1 MKKIY
6 KSIPVLF
13 IAFAIMGVFSSCDNE
28 DVGSGTPTIS
38 YIRVTNP
45 ASSDSLVVA
54 AGQGQLIA
62 IIGDNLQDAREIWF
76 NDQQST
82 LTPTYITKTSILV
95 SVPSKI
101 PSSITNKLKIIF
113 ANGDSLLY
121 DFKVTINKPS
131 ITGMDCEYT
140 LADSIATIRGDYF
153 YLPITVTFPGGVVGT
168 DVSVDATNK
177 ILNVTVPVGAQI
189 GQITVSSNFGST
201 KSDFWFRDNRNI
213 FISSDPYS
221 GWWDS
226 TLVVKKVGPADPPLI
241 NGNYIRIV
249 KKFGVWGWYDAAGGP
264 ASVMG
269 DISKNI
275 PDDAIL
281 HPGNYNF
288 KFEVCTTKP
297 FNGGGCLF
305 WVGMS
310 DYTNSAATYYHW
322 NPPVDT
328 KGIWQTIVIPYED
341 VVSGMGIPITVD
353 HDGYFNRLSMQ
364 GGTALDCDMSFDN
377 FRVVP
382 KTIKQ

>member
-6 KSIPVLF
+6 KSIPILF
-13 IAFAIMGVFSSCDNE
+13 IAFAIMGVFSSCGNE
-28 DVGSGTPTIS
+28 DVNANKPMIS
-38 YIRVTNP
+38 YVRLTTP
-45 ASSDSLVVA
+45 ASSDSLLVA

-62 IIGDNLQDAREIWF
+62 IMGDNLQNAIKIWF
-76 NDQQST
+76 NDQQAS

-101 PSSITNKLKIIF
+101 PSAITNKLKIIF

-121 DFKVTINKPS
+121 DFKVTVNKPS
-131 ITGMDCEYT
+131 ITSIDCEYT
-140 LADSIATIRGDYF
+140 PADSVATIRGDYF

-168 DVSVDATNK
+168 NVSVDETNK
-177 ILNVTVPVGAQI
+177 ILKVKVPAGTLP
-189 GQITVSSNFGST
+189 GQITVASNFGVT
-201 KSDFWFRDNRNI
+201 KSDFWFKDNRNI

-221 GWWDS
+221 GWWDAS
-226 TLVVKKVGPADPPLI
+226 IVVTNPGTTDPPSI

-249 KKFGVWGWYDAAGGP
+249 QKFGVWGWYDAAGGP
-264 ASVMG
+264 ASAMG

-281 HPGNYNF
+281 HPSKYNF

-305 WVGMS
+305 WVGLT
-310 DYTNSAATYYHW
+310 DYTNPSVAYYKW

-328 KGIWQTIVIPYED
+328 KGVWQTIVIPYED
-341 VVSGMGIPITVD
+341 VVSAMIVPVTVN
-353 HDGYFNRLSMQ
+353 HDGSFQ

-382 KTIKQ
+382 KTLKQ